1 MSHGPGRHADTGT
14 TVASVAF
21 VLGTAAGG
29 TGGHVRSLTAGLTK
43 RGAEVTVLGPAATQR
58 LFGFTSAGARFAAVE
73 ISDRPRPVRDTAA
86 TARLRRL
93 LNHRVTRGPTGG
105 ANELHGTD
113 GSGGATGAA
122 TGAGPGIVHAHG
134 LRAGAVTALALGG
147 VIRLNR
153 RRQRTV
159 FIVSL
164 HNAPPAGGGLAGA
177 IYGVLERIVARRADR
192 VLCVSGDLAA
202 RMRRRGARSEGL
214 AVVPAPAAP
223 EVSTE
228 TARAVRAGL
237 AADGRPVVLAV
248 GRLAAQKGFGTLL
261 DAAGRLRGCD
271 PQPLV
276 VIAGAG
282 PLHPELARRIDTERL
297 PLRLLGHRDDVPAL
311 LAAADVFV
319 LPSLWEGQPLVLQE
333 ALRAGVPIVA
343 TRTGGI
349 PDLTGAEAAL
359 LVPPGDP
366 ERLAAALV
374 RVLAEPG
381 LAERLS
387 AAAAERARSLPDEEA
402 AVDAVLADYGRAIRA
417 SVTRPR
423 GRTF

>member
-1 MSHGPGRHADTGT
+1 M
-14 TVASVAF
+14 ASVAF

-29 TGGHVRSLTAGLTK
+29 TGGHVRSLAAGLTE
-43 RGAEVTVLGPAATQR
+43 RGAEVTVFGPAATQR

-73 ISDRPRPVRDTAA
+73 IADRPRPVRDTAA

-93 LNHRVTRGPTGG
+93 LNHPVTRVPTGG
-105 ANELHGTD
+105 ADELRGTD
-113 GSGGATGAA
+113 GSGRAAGGAA
-122 TGAGPGIVHAHG
+122 GAGPGIVHAHG

-147 VIRLNR
+147 VIRPDR

-214 AVVPAPAAP
+214 AVVPAPALP
-223 EVSTE
+223 GVSAE

-237 AADGRPVVLAV
+237 AAAGRPVVLAV
-248 GRLAAQKGFGTLL
+248 GRLAVQKGFGTLL

-297 PLRLLGHRDDVPAL
+297 PLRLLGQRDDVPAL

-319 LPSLWEGQPLVLQE
+319 LPSLWEGQPLILQE

-349 PDLTGAEAAL
+349 PDLTGEDAAL

-366 ERLAAALV
+366 ERLAAAVV

-381 LAERLS
+381 LAARLS

-402 AVDAVLADYGRAIRA
+402 AVDAVLADYVRAMGA
-417 SVTRPR
+417 SATRP
-423 GRTF
+423 GGGTP